1 FANDESGSVDP
12 TEFNH
17 ALDFMYQIS
26 DGFPYDATTGAQAGA
41 YAWDT
46 TVNDVIIPITEDFGD
61 PDDSGLIRNS
71 NVVIDGD
78 GKGIREL
85 YGAKAGGG
93 GTLLD
98 QATQHMADLING
110 GNGRRTG
117 VPQVGVLL
125 TDASSSQLTG
135 TGGGIP
141 WINATNNVRAAGP
154 DGSALVIVVIAEA
167 ATAYGNGSGPA
178 GPTIDAA
185 AGPNGL
191 VVSVPTYA
199 DASDPTQSYITDA
212 INAIC
217 DIGQFDGK
225 TALDKVATF
234 NDENS
239 DSLAQP
245 GETMTYTYTVTN
257 TGITDVVDVVLTEDA
272 ASFTGTGTLPA
283 PVYVSG
289 DENVDGENDNPD
301 LANGSTGS
309 IVYTADYILTQ
320 ADIDAGIVS
329 NQAFVVADDGNG
341 LTIIDFSDDPSDP
354 TTGNDPTITNLPQS
368 DELSLIK
375 LGMFVDFNTNNS
387 AEVGEPVNYTFTVE
401 NTGNTTLTNVT
412 IDDLLPGLNI
422 VGGPIASLN
431 PGQIDNTTFT
441 ATYQITQN
449 DIDNGYVQNS
459 ATVTAQNPEANDVT
473 DVSDSGDEL
482 VETPDASGTTN
493 GDPTDDPTIVNLL
506 DSNTTDA
513 YDDINQT
520 PQDTPVIGNVLTNDS
535 DDEGDVI
542 SVTNATGLDSFW
554 FSC

>member
-1 FANDESGSVDP
+1 MLQKQKLWKKSILKFFGFFTILLSVYSMLNIDLIFELNNQYDVETDAAFICDDIRADIWFANDESGSVDP

-71 NVVIDGD
+71 NLVIDGD

-125 TDASSSQLTG
+125 TDASQSQLTG

-141 WINATNNVRAAGP
+141 WINAANNVRAAGP

-225 TALDKVATF
+225 IALDKVATF

-257 TGITDVVDVVLTEDA
+257 TGITDVVDIVLTEDA
-272 ASFTGTGTLPA
+272 ASLL
-283 PVYVSG
+283 
-289 DENVDGENDNPD
+289 ELE
-301 LANGSTGS
+301 LC
-309 IVYTADYILTQ
+309 
-320 ADIDAGIVS
+320 
-329 NQAFVVADDGNG
+329 
-341 LTIIDFSDDPSDP
+341 
-354 TTGNDPTITNLPQS
+354 LPQF
-368 DELSLIK
+368 
-375 LGMFVDFNTNNS
+375 M
-387 AEVGEPVNYTFTVE
+387 
-401 NTGNTTLTNVT
+401 
-412 IDDLLPGLNI
+412 
-422 VGGPIASLN
+422 
-431 PGQIDNTTFT
+431 
-441 ATYQITQN
+441 
-449 DIDNGYVQNS
+449 
-459 ATVTAQNPEANDVT
+459 
-473 DVSDSGDEL
+473 
-482 VETPDASGTTN
+482 
-493 GDPTDDPTIVNLL
+493 
-506 DSNTTDA
+506 
-513 YDDINQT
+513 
-520 PQDTPVIGNVLTNDS
+520 
-535 DDEGDVI
+535 
-542 SVTNATGLDSFW
+542 
-554 FSC
+554 